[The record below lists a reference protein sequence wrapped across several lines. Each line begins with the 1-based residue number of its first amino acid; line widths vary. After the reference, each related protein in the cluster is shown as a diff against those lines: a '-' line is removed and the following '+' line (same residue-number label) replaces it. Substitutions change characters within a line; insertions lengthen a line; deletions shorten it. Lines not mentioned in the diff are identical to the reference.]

1 MSIELDPS
9 VPFVNSSRFNS
20 DCIPY
25 MACKNTK
32 VGYALDPNDPG
43 VKVHE
48 AVLLAAFI
56 AGKKVR
62 LLINQCVF
70 DKPRDRR
77 GDHWLREQWRCLR
90 LAPWRALRSAWR

>member
-70 DKPRDRR
+70 DKPRVIAV
-77 GDHWLREQWRCLR
+77 GITG
-90 LAPWRALRSAWR
+90 